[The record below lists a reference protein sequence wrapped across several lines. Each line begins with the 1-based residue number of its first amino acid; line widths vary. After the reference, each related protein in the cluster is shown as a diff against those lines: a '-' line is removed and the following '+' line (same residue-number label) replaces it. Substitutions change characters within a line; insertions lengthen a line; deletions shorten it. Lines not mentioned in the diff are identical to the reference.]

1 MLIKSAETRETDKTT
16 AESRDGLLFWSLVLL
31 SWRRAA
37 PPWLTDVDIILFP
50 HLKLGEMSKTVRHSR
65 KVRVQPKTIEEFY
78 KARGKDTKRF
88 TINDQGD
95 LVAGT
100 VKEGE
105 SDRIFTLPKYR
116 LPTFKEVQ
124 EADLHRRELTAKA
137 EGEVQDAQRLLREKL
152 EAYRVGEAYASDVV
166 LANID
171 VTRKE
176 KELQS
181 IAYPVRVIKT
191 IDSIDTNKILMAQRY
206 EVRKFPYQ
214 VHILAH
220 SAFPLQEMYVREGE
234 VPEEAVA
241 AVAAAAAVAASTNNT
256 DSGTAP
262 RPMTTADRGRL
273 GGILK
278 VRRTRKA

>member
-1 MLIKSAETRETDKTT
+1 
-16 AESRDGLLFWSLVLL
+16 
-31 SWRRAA
+31 
-37 PPWLTDVDIILFP
+37 
-50 HLKLGEMSKTVRHSR
+50 MSKTVRNSR

-78 KARGKDTKRF
+78 KARGKDPKRF

-95 LVAGT
+95 LVAAAI
-100 VKEGE
+100 KEGE
-105 SDRIFTLPKYR
+105 SERIFTLPKYR
-116 LPTFKEVQ
+116 SPTFKETQ

-137 EGEVQDAQRLLREKL
+137 EEEVQDAQRLLREKL

-181 IAYPVRVIKT
+181 IAYPLRIIKT
-191 IDSIDTNKILMAQRY
+191 IDSIDTNEILMDQRY

-214 VHILAH
+214 VHIVAH
-220 SAFPLQEMYVREGE
+220 SPFPLQEMYVREGE
-234 VPEEAVA
+234 AAEEVTATA
-241 AVAAAAAVAASTNNT
+241 APTGANANATAT
-256 DSGTAP
+256 TAP
-262 RPMTTADRGRL
+262 ARPMTNADRGRL

-278 VRRTRKA
+278 IRRTRKA